1 MPGDLLGLRPRV
13 RGRPAYAGVI
23 ARARVA
29 GGADHSASR
38 GRLWTPRFSP
48 RRRVWASGGG
58 VPLDVR
64 HPAPGT
70 RQPAPRPWDH
80 LGGLRGVPGR
90 HRADQ
95 VAVVVPRNRP
105 DVTRAETL
113 RELGPRARRH
123 RLLFAGGDA
132 PYPLR
137 RRRPCGGDPPGGP
150 ETGRDASP
158 PVRPADQHRRALHLW
173 GVAACVHRGSLPAW
187 GSAGQTT
194 PQRDGR
200 LASSVGKDFFSCE
213 LLGDEPLWGMSP

>member
-1 MPGDLLGLRPRV
+1 MWDGSATQRREETGHDASRHVHDGDVRGGREADIRGDHGPADAGPG
-13 RGRPAYAGVI
+13 GRPAYAGVI

-38 GRLWTPRFSP
+38 GRLWTPRSSP
-48 RRRVWASGGG
+48 RRRVWASGGW

-132 PYPLR
+132 TYPLR
-137 RRRPCGGDPPGGP
+137 RRR
-150 ETGRDASP
+150 
-158 PVRPADQHRRALHLW
+158 
-173 GVAACVHRGSLPAW
+173 
-187 GSAGQTT
+187 
-194 PQRDGR
+194 
-200 LASSVGKDFFSCE
+200 
-213 LLGDEPLWGMSP
+213 